1 MADRVLKEK
10 RHPGKPGPYC
20 GKCAYRDER
29 LVRGGGPA
37 GGVMICGEG
46 PGETDAKTG
55 RCYSG
60 RTGYRLEKQLGRAG
74 LSMANCWLDNVVQCH
89 VPKSRAPTKTA
100 MRCCRPLLE
109 EALAKCRP
117 HTVISLGAAAFEAF
131 YPGGK
136 VTEYHGAKIRGDG
149 YFLFPM
155 MKPDAPDE
163 NPDHLLTIARDYKA
177 LPRKATLE
185 PIQGDYGLSRE
196 WFTPAN
202 SRFAIDTETTGL
214 ALDSRLKGVS
224 FCDTPG
230 VARYLPARY
239 APKGIHFDDTAT
251 MQNAKYDLGILQS
264 NGVAEIGSWRDVDD
278 TMLLAYVMEKKPL
291 GLKTLAVQ
299 ELNLEMTHFRD
310 VAEGDS
316 LEGVS
321 DEDTSDYACADADA
335 TLRLWAKLWSEASA
349 RERKLYEQMEKPLP
363 AILAQMELNGVHVDV
378 PYLHRLGD
386 DIDEEQGQI
395 ELHLEH
401 EFGLDPHSLG
411 KHAKMQ
417 EFIYKTLGLPVSAM
431 TDPDNPSTSRRI
443 LERIRD
449 KHSAVDLVLR
459 HNELASLKN
468 NFVTGL
474 LEKTVGGK
482 AHPRFNQA
490 RVKTGR
496 MSSSN
501 PNFQG
506 LPSRRTSAFRRAI
519 VAPEGYVVAAFDNSQ
534 IDLRS
539 LAHISG
545 CPVMNGIFDR
555 GEDIHAATSMLIYGD
570 LEGTHRFEA
579 KAANFMPVYG
589 GTKIGLARRT
599 GLSEETAQDF
609 LDKWYAKYHGV
620 TRWLARLRAQA
631 LRDGFVETIYGRRLH
646 IPELYTRTCDHA
658 LRIAQNMPI
667 QGTSADVMKLQM
679 IAVSGI
685 VLPFVQI
692 HDELAFYLPDDARLG
707 ETLAAIRAAMEGVEC
722 PFRLVVDVKVGPTLG
737 DVEKVKPRSVAPGR
751 RAEAKRGRNGSAIIA
766 PKCLF

>member
-1 MADRVLKEK
+1 MAERILKDK
-10 RHPGKPGPYC
+10 PHPGKPGRYC
-20 GKCAYRDER
+20 GQCLYRDER
-29 LVRGGGPA
+29 LVRGGGPV
-37 GGVMICGEG
+37 GGVAIFGEG
-46 PGETDAKTG
+46 PGQTDAKTG

-60 RTGYRLEKQLGRAG
+60 LTGIRLEKQLAKAG
-74 LSMANCWLDNVVQCH
+74 IDIKACWLDNVVQCH

-109 EALAKCRP
+109 EVLAKCQP
-117 HTVISLGAAAFEAF
+117 HTVIALGSAALEAF

-136 VTEYHGAKIRGDG
+136 VTEYHGAKICGDG

-155 MKPDAPDE
+155 FKPDAQDE
-163 NPDHLLTIARDYKA
+163 NPDYLRVLARDYIGMPK
-177 LPRKATLE
+177 RATLE
-185 PIQGDYGLSRE
+185 PIQGDYTLSRR
-196 WFTPAN
+196 WFTVSN
-202 SRFAIDTETTGL
+202 DRFAIDTETTGL
-214 ALDSRLKGVS
+214 ELDSKLKGIS
-224 FCDTPG
+224 FSDEPG
-230 VARYLPARY
+230 TAVYIPARY
-239 APKGIHFDDTAT
+239 ARHGVTFEDKCV

-264 NGVAEIGSWRDVDD
+264 NGVASIDSWASVDD

-299 ELNLEMTHFRD
+299 ELALEMTHFRD

-321 DEDTSDYACADADA
+321 DEDTVDYACADADA
-335 TLRLWAKLWSEASA
+335 TLRLWECLWRQAVP
-349 RERKLYEQMEKPLP
+349 RERRLYEKMEKPLP
-363 AILAQMELNGVHVDV
+363 PILAKMELAGVNIDI
-378 PYLHRLGD
+378 PYLHRLGAE
-386 DIDEEQGQI
+386 IDEETGQI
-395 ELHLEH
+395 EAHLEY

-411 KHAKMQ
+411 KPKKMQ
-417 EFIYKTLGLPVSAM
+417 EFIYGTLKLPISAL
-431 TDPDNPSTSRRI
+431 TDPDNPSCSRRI

-459 HNELASLKN
+459 HNELAALKN

-474 LEKTVGGK
+474 IDKTRDGK
-482 AHPRFNQA
+482 AHPKFNQA

-496 MSSSN
+496 MSSSG

-506 LPSRRTSAFRRAI
+506 LPSRRTSDFRRAI
-519 VAPEGYVVAAFDNSQ
+519 VAPEGMVVAAFDNSQ

-539 LAHISG
+539 LAHISQ

-555 GEDIHAATSMLIYGD
+555 GEDMHAATSMLIYGD

-589 GTKIGLARRT
+589 GTKFGLSRRT
-599 GLSEETAQDF
+599 GLPEETAQEF
-609 LDKWYAKYHGV
+609 LDKWYAKYYGV
-620 TRWLARLRAQA
+620 TQWLERLRTQA

-646 IPELYTRTCDHA
+646 IPELFTRTQAHA

-679 IAVSGI
+679 IAVAAI
-685 VLPFVQI
+685 AMPFVQI
-692 HDELAFYLPDDARLG
+692 HDELAFYLPKGKGLKA
-707 ETLAAIRAAMEGVEC
+707 TLRELKAAMEGIEC

-737 DVEKVKPRSVAPGR
+737 DLEKM
-751 RAEAKRGRNGSAIIA
+751 E
-766 PKCLF
+766 L